1 VALVKAK
8 KQQREDCYKLFIDS
22 LTRSER
28 TKHRYLADFGYYL
41 DWLGLTN
48 ASSLIKQKP
57 SDIENDIIKYMK
69 YLTKQGLSYQTIN
82 GRVFSILK
90 FFLVNRVNLDR
101 KYVTQFKPALTKP
114 RKDLAYT
121 HEQIEQLLN
130 SGIDLRDQVMLLL
143 LTSSGMRI
151 GALSQLTLNDIEKIQ
166 PEGYQGKHIYKVT
179 VYAGDRDEYYT
190 FTTFETAA
198 FLDSYLELR
207 AKAGEVLRPESPLF
221 REQFDFNSKSVA
233 ANPRFLAYTTLNTTM
248 NRILVTSGFRKRTK
262 KAERHLH
269 ENMSSHGCRK
279 YFNTQCIKAGVEY
292 GTKEFLQG
300 RKTTRGLDTRYDRT
314 PIVDRLSEY
323 MKAVDF
329 LTISPTNRLRKQVAE
344 QEHTIKVQLV
354 ESNQQVQELRK
365 QIEMIKNVIQKDQA
379 QVRKIRASPNFKE
392 KLQKG

>member
-1 VALVKAK
+1 MALVKAK
-8 KQQREDCYKLFIDS
+8 KQQREDSYKLFIDS

-57 SDIENDIIKYMK
+57 RDIENDIIKYMK

-82 GRVFSILK
+82 GRIFSILK

-101 KYVTQFKPALTKP
+101 KYITQFKPALTRS

-179 VYAGDRDEYYT
+179 VYAGEREEYYT
-190 FTTFETAA
+190 FSTFETAA
-198 FLDSYLELR
+198 LLDSYLELR
-207 AKAGEVLRPESPLF
+207 AKAGEVLNPKSPLF

-233 ANPRFLAYTTLNTTM
+233 AHPRFLAYTTLNTTM

-262 KAERHLH
+262 KAEKHLH

-279 YFNTQCIKAGVEY
+279 FFNTQCIKAGVEY

-314 PIVDRLSEY
+314 PVVDRLSEY
-323 MKAVDF
+323 MKSVGL
-329 LTISPTNRLRKQVAE
+329 LTISPENRLRKQVAE
-344 QEHTIKVQLV
+344 QDHTIKVQMAKKEEQIQMLLKWKEQMEV
-354 ESNQQVQELRK
+354 LLNEPDK
-365 QIEMIKNVIQKDQA
+365 FIEMLQEGRGKN
-379 QVRKIRASPNFKE
+379 RE
-392 KLQKG
+392 